1 MARVLVVDDE
11 PAIRALIRSTLERAG
26 HTVLEA
32 ADGPA
37 ALASAQTHLPDLVLL
52 DVALPGLS
60 GLEVCRRLK
69 AEPRTA
75 GTEILLLTGLPQAG
89 ASIPAGAEGCIAK
102 PFTPDGIVRRVEQ
115 ALLRRKEPAGRP

>member
-11 PAIRALIRSTLERAG
+11 PAIRSLIRNTLERAG

-37 ALASAQTHLPDLVLL
+37 ALAAARSEVPDLVLL

-69 AEPRTA
+69 AARETA
-75 GTEILLLTGLPQAG
+75 GAAVLLLTGLPQAEACIPTG
-89 ASIPAGAEGCIAK
+89 AAGCIAK
-102 PFTPDGIVRRVEQ
+102 PFTPDALVRQAEQ
-115 ALLRRKEPAGRP
+115 ALLRQKEPARRP